1 MNFGAT
7 LRLLRV
13 DAGVTLRS
21 LADRVGV
28 SSAYLS
34 RVENGHDPV
43 PTPDRLADLA
53 AALGVAPSLMFELAH
68 RVEPFV
74 ARYLD
79 EQPAAGALFLDIA
92 RRNLGPAQL
101 AVVRAFV
108 EQTFGG
114 PPSAAAGISIC
125 AMLEPS
131 RVITGVVCDD
141 FDDALGI
148 ASSRLTRRGDGLAP
162 RELAR
167 RLGVREQLASTAI
180 GGGVAIPHAAGLTG
194 PDRGVL
200 LSFGRPLAV
209 AAPDGRPVDLALVLA
224 VEGDRAVAVLSAAV
238 RLLAVAAPALRHA
251 APDPGR
257 MLAALREVEATFG

>member
-21 LADRVGV
+21 LAERVGV

-92 RRNLGPAQL
+92 RRRLGPAQL
-101 AVVRAFV
+101 AVIRGFF
-108 EQTFGG
+108 ERTFGG
-114 PPSAAAGISIC
+114 APSGSAGVSIC
-125 AMLEPS
+125 GMLDAT

-141 FDDALGI
+141 FGDALGI
-148 ASSRLTRRGDGLAP
+148 ASSRLTRRGEGLAP

-180 GGGVAIPHAAGLTG
+180 GGGVAVPHAAGLIG

-200 LSFGRPLAV
+200 LSFARPLAV
-209 AAPDGRPVDLALVLA
+209 PAPDGRPVDLALVLA
-224 VEGDRAVAVLSAAV
+224 VEGDRAVEVVSAAV
-238 RLLAVAAPALRHA
+238 RLLAAAAPTLRQT
-251 APDPGR
+251 APDPAR
-257 MLAALREVEATFG
+257 MFATLRETEATFG